1 MMTITLLAIGFG
13 VGTFLTSV
21 VTLWTIG
28 RASKPSTKAK
38 EQTERTIE
46 LLAERNAI
54 DERIENN
61 LRIIANCATGW
72 NMRP

>member
-38 EQTERTIE
+38 EQSERTI
-46 LLAERNAI
+46 
-54 DERIENN
+54 DG
-61 LRIIANCATGW
+61 TQ
-72 NMRP
+72 P

>member
-38 EQTERTIE
+38 EQSERTVE
-46 LLAERNAI
+46 LLAERNSI
-54 DERIENN
+54 DERIDGRLKTLQEWALDNW
-61 LRIIANCATGW
+61 R
-72 NMRP
+72 RQ